1 MMRDMNNF
9 TRSIGIALFRAREAA
24 GISREGLQMK
34 SGIHR
39 NTIARYENG
48 EAIPTLKTLV
58 VLTGALGYELR
69 VSFAK
74 ENGTKEDDSDA

>member
-1 MMRDMNNF
+1 MRDIEHISG
-9 TRSIGIALFRAREAA
+9 SIGTALFRAREAS

-34 SGIHR
+34 AGIHR

-48 EAIPTLKTLV
+48 EAIPTLKTLIA
-58 VLTGALGYELR
+58 LADALGYTLR

-74 ENGTKEDDSDA
+74 KKEE